1 MKEIVEQ
8 LSGNAS
14 SRIKIN
20 VSGSHFET
28 RRNTLAKR
36 KDSRLFQMLEDH
48 SLADGFEV
56 DEFGV
61 ETYYFD
67 RHAPSFPS
75 ILYFYQ
81 KNDMNLYRPL
91 DVPMEVFVEEV
102 IYFKLAHHVLEN
114 EFEDKIEVEHRTLC
128 INSRNAVWAVFEK
141 PETSKLA
148 KISECESVSNI
159 NETLYRH
166 QDWSPKS
173 KAFGFWIIET
183 TCIGFFTIEYI
194 LRLYAAPRRWPFENV
209 KDFMNI
215 IDLVAILPY
224 YFVMTFNIRLGTN
237 GPIPCVPEGEEDSS
251 GIDGKFL
258 TVLRVVRLARIV
270 RIAKL
275 SRHSRNLNTLIKT
288 FRQSLRELSFL
299 MLFFIVSMVLFA
311 TFVFFCEE
319 GENDFNSIPHSFWWA
334 IVTMTTVGYGD
345 MYPRTGPGKVV
356 GFLCAICGVLCIA
369 LPVPSIVSN
378 FHRLYQ
384 EDQIMNPH
392 GDYTYKD
399 DDEKIRC
406 KLRKKFLNDV

>member
-1 MKEIVEQ
+1 M
-8 LSGNAS
+8 
-14 SRIKIN
+14 
-20 VSGSHFET
+20 
-28 RRNTLAKR
+28 
-36 KDSRLFQMLEDH
+36 LFDH
-48 SLADGFEV
+48 SLADGVEV

-61 ETYYFD
+61 ETFYFD
-67 RHAPSFPS
+67 RHAPSFPAL
-75 ILYFYQ
+75 LYFYQ
-81 KNDMNLYRPL
+81 KKEMVLYRPL

-102 IYFKLAHHVLEN
+102 IFFELAQHVLEDDY
-114 EFEDKIEVEHRTLC
+114 EDAIEIEYRTSC
-128 INSRNAVWAVFEK
+128 IKSRNLIWAIFEK

-148 KISECESVSNI
+148 KIVTFVSIFFILISTISFCLETLPSFEPDCLLAENT
-159 NETLYRH
+159 NETHFRLP
-166 QDWSPKS
+166 DWSPKS
-173 KAFGFWIIET
+173 KGFFFWLIET
-183 TCIGFFTIEYI
+183 TCIGFFTIEYV
-194 LRLYAAPRRWPFENV
+194 LRFYAAPRRWLFV

-224 YFVMTFNIRLGTN
+224 YVVMILNIISSQNTGGLLK
-237 GPIPCVPEGEEDSS
+237 CVPEGAEDSS
-251 GIDGKFL
+251 TLDGKFL

-311 TFVFFCEE
+311 TFVYFCEE

-345 MYPRTGPGKVV
+345 MYPRTFAGKIV

-392 GDYTYKD
+392 GDYTYRNKD
-399 DDEKIRC
+399 EEIRC
-406 KLRKKFLNDV
+406 KLRKKFLNEV